1 MQLRVPRW
9 MESSGSQRV
18 ALVGGL
24 LKNNLL
30 SPSAPALVTKK
41 TWGLKDRRLSP
52 TALEAERPRS
62 RRQPVRL
69 VLGRNFF
76 EAFLLHVGERS
87 SRDASSRA
95 LVPCM
100 RGPPWCPD
108 YLPQVTPSHTIT
120 RGVRASTGDLGGH
133 RFSPQLCPLLP
144 PFIALGPSC
153 G

>member
-76 EAFLLHVGERS
+76 EAPVW
-87 SRDASSRA
+87 
-95 LVPCM
+95 M
-100 RGPPWCPD
+100 
-108 YLPQVTPSHTIT
+108 
-120 RGVRASTGDLGGH
+120 
-133 RFSPQLCPLLP
+133 
-144 PFIALGPSC
+144 PSC
-153 G
+153 CMLERGHLAMLLLGH